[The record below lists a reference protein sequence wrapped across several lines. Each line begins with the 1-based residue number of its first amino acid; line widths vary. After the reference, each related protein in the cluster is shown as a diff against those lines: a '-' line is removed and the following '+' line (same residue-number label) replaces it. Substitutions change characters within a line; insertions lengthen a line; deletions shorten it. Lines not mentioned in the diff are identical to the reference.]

1 MIWSKIFGKNDSD
14 DETVIESF
22 LSVVIKRDMEIDE
35 LAKLYSAKLDEIIRK
50 EISNNLS
57 YVGGTFNI
65 SYLDEKAFELSF
77 ELFFQDAE
85 KDWVKKE
92 SKSTPQPI
100 SYLTENAVKE
110 LRAEKVISF
119 EVDPPK
125 IQEPLKTKKVQPKV
139 RKMPGK
145 DS

>member
-1 MIWSKIFGKNDSD
+1 MIWSRLFGNDNSD
-14 DETVIESF
+14 AENVIESF

-50 EISNNLS
+50 EIGNNLS
-57 YVGGTFNI
+57 YVGGTFNL
-65 SYLDEKAFELSF
+65 SYLDEKSFELSF

-100 SYLTENAVKE
+100 SYLTDNAVKE
-110 LRAEKVISF
+110 LRTEKVISF
-119 EVDPPK
+119 EVDQPK
-125 IQEPLKTKKVQPKV
+125 IQEPSKTEKVQPKV

>member
-1 MIWSKIFGKNDSD
+1 MIWSRLFGKDDSD
-14 DETVIESF
+14 TENVIDSF

-100 SYLTENAVKE
+100 NYLTENAVKE
-110 LRAEKVISF
+110 LRTEKVISF

-125 IQEPLKTKKVQPKV
+125 IQEPPKTEKAQPKV
-139 RKMPGK
+139 RKMPG
-145 DS
+145 SSN

>member
-1 MIWSKIFGKNDSD
+1 MIWSRLFGKNDPD
-14 DETVIESF
+14 TENVMDSF

-50 EISNNLS
+50 EISNNLF

-85 KDWVKKE
+85 KAWGKKE